1 MSQIFLNKDKFQNCV
16 ILDSNETYCQSN
28 IPNDVFQ
35 NCVILD
41 SNETVINKDNVL
53 VEFQNCVI
61 LDSNELNLDEE
72 QYAKVENNQN
82 SLYNNA
88 NESESD

>member
-1 MSQIFLNKDKFQNCV
+1 MFQNCV
-16 ILDSNETYCQSN
+16 ILDSNETQLLVC
-28 IPNDVFQ
+28 II
-35 NCVILD
+35 IL
-41 SNETVINKDNVL
+41 L
-53 VEFQNCVI
+53 FQNCVI

>member
-1 MSQIFLNKDKFQNCV
+1 MFQNCV
-16 ILDSNETYCQSN
+16 ILDSNET
-28 IPNDVFQ
+28 
-35 NCVILD
+35 
-41 SNETVINKDNVL
+41 NENTSPSMVL
-53 VEFQNCVI
+53 FQNCVI